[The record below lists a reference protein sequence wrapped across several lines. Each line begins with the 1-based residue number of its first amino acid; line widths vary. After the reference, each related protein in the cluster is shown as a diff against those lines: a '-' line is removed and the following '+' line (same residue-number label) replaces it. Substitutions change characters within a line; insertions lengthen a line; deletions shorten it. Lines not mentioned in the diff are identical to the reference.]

1 METDSDGDLVPDC
14 SAQFLLDPNTSVP
27 CSCGGGETEIE
38 SDSDD
43 LPDRIDEC
51 PQECEEKAPGVS
63 DL

>member
-1 METDSDGDLVPDC
+1 MATWSR
-14 SAQFLLDPNTSVP
+14 AQFLLDPNTSVP

-38 SDSDD
+38 SDSDG